1 MKTTLNIPDE
11 RMEALLKATHAKT
24 RTEAINQ
31 AIEEYIYQ
39 ENVKKVMELAGTGGY
54 ISREELQAMRNM
66 ELNETQADYPSK
78 WST

>member
-78 WST
+78 